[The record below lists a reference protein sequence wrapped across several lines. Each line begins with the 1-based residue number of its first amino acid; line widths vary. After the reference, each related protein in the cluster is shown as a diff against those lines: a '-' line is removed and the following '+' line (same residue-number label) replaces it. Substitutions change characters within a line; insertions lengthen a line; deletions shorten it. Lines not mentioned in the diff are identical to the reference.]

1 MKRDLFPNH
10 KRLKTKA
17 ESTFN
22 NRKPIKKKPI
32 ANESELEYLCW
43 LHEDE
48 QMEKYK
54 CFVCDKPVEEY
65 HHVKLHSSDK
75 KNHKRVLPLCKQHHT
90 DGEPSPH
97 RTAKKFRE
105 LYSMEAQNKVADLLY
120 LHYQLRNNKAK

>member
-10 KRLKTKA
+10 QRLNPKV

-32 ANESELEYLCW
+32 ANDEEKEYLNW
-43 LHEDE
+43 LHEDA
-48 QMEKYK
+48 QMLKYK
-54 CFVCDKPVEEY
+54 CFVCGEPVEEY
-65 HHVKLHSSDK
+65 HHVKLNSSDK
-75 KNHKRVLPLCKQHHT
+75 KNHKRVLPLCKFHHT

-97 RTAKKFRE
+97 KTAKKFRG
-105 LYSMEAQNKVADLLY
+105 LYPMEYQNKAADLLY